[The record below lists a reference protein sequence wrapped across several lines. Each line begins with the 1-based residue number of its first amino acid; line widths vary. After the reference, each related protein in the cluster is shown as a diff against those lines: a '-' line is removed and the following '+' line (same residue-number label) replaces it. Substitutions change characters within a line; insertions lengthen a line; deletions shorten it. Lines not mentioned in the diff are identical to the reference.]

1 MAWSFG
7 GATNNRISTPSSQTM
22 GGTTNTSLICGW
34 YRPTTL
40 TAGLAYWSS
49 GTVHSA
55 RIAATTSEISLYTQN
70 ATTGGVWTTSGAG
83 IVLSEWRFIAF
94 MMSFLNTGS
103 AAAWRV
109 WVGTNENAPTEV
121 TIGAP
126 SPAPSGAFT
135 GGGTILIGQL
145 GSGGTVSYIGDIG
158 DNMMIA
164 QAQATASFGP
174 LSTAAYGAITQAEAD
189 RVLQRIVWPVW
200 KGERFPNE
208 VWNISQGSYTCIV
221 NAFDAIPALNT
232 LAIPSMR
239 LTVQLTGEPG
249 AQASLAGAISKG
261 LARCPRAGS
270 AVFNVTR
277 EFRRR

>member
-7 GATNNRISTPSSQTM
+7 GATNNRISTPSSVTM

-40 TAGLAYWSS
+40 TAGKAYWSS
-49 GTVHSA
+49 GTTHSA
-55 RIAATTSEISLYTQN
+55 RIATTTSEISLYTQN

-83 IVLSEWRFIAF
+83 IVLDEWRFIAF
-94 MMSFLNTGS
+94 MMSFLNTGA

-109 WVGTNENAPTEV
+109 WVGTNENSPTEV
-121 TIGAP
+121 TVTVNTAP
-126 SPAPSGAFT
+126 AGSFT
-135 GGGTILIGQL
+135 GGSSILLGQL
-145 GSGGTVSYIGDIG
+145 GSGGTVSYQGEIG

-174 LSTAAYGAITQAEAD
+174 LATAAYGAITQAEAD
-189 RVLQRIVWPVW
+189 RVLQRIVQPVW
-200 KGERFPNE
+200 KGERFPDA
-208 VWNISQGSYTCIV
+208 VWSISQGSYTCIV
-221 NAFDAIPALNT
+221 NAFDAIPALATN
-232 LAIPSMR
+232 AIPSMR

-249 AQASLAGAISKG
+249 AQASLAGVISKG

-277 EFRRR
+277 QLRRR